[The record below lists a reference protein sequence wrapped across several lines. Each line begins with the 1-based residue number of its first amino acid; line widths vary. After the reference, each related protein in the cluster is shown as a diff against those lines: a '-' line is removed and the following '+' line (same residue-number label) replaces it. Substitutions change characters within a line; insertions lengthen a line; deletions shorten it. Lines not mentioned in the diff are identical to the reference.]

1 MFHVEQCLLNT
12 MKNVKFIVFAVLLTF
27 IGCIGARQTTQIPDY
42 ILVPNGMSIIG
53 NEKLTA
59 FVFENNLK
67 KLPIELF
74 LSQKYKRDNY
84 SDNEFWITIENEKFK
99 IIVYDYADFE
109 KYINSSNYAVI
120 NFDPDV
126 EKNGDKRDFIAI
138 SMINS
143 YNEDCLLSSSI
154 YQNQAL
160 NYLKKL
166 KYEYCNQ

>member
-1 MFHVEQCLLNT
+1 MFHVERSLRST
-12 MKNVKFIVFAVLLTF
+12 VKKEKIVFIAFFLALLSCAGTKQ
-27 IGCIGARQTTQIPDY
+27 RTQISDY
-42 ILVPNGMSIIG
+42 ILVPNGMPILGSK
-53 NEKLTA
+53 NLTA

-74 LSQKYKRDNY
+74 LSEKFKTDNY
-84 SDNEFWITIENEKFK
+84 AQNEFWVTIEKEKFK
-99 IIVYDYADFE
+99 IIIYDYADFE

-120 NFDPDV
+120 NFDPED

-138 SMINS
+138 SMINA

-154 YQNQAL
+154 YQNLAL